1 MTCVRGES
9 QGTLP
14 VTNRYIFLLFCKL
27 ASYKMDICSII
38 SHRINEINSPSIT
51 NDFILFIIV
60 IRYLL
65 VLFLCFVQHKHA
77 CVRLSK
83 SINYFNSMN
92 IFMNSLRE
100 TWLMLSIIGFK
111 FRNTGLSW
119 FHFAW
124 YFFDNTVCY
133 NTNYWFF
140 GQVFFNCY

>member
-1 MTCVRGES
+1 MRGES

-100 TWLMLSIIGFK
+100 T
-111 FRNTGLSW
+111 
-119 FHFAW
+119 
-124 YFFDNTVCY
+124 
-133 NTNYWFF
+133 
-140 GQVFFNCY
+140 